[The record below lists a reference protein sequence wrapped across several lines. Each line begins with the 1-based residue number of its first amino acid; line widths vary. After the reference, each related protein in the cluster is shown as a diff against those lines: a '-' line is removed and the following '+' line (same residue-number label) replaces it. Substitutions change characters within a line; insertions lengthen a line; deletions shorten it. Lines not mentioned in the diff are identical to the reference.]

1 LTNEAFTEFC
11 RLFLTILPN
20 EREVKTMELVE
31 KQTSSSPQSWTDKVE
46 RRRSPKVDFSFELRC
61 WLQRAILEAE
71 KGKDLNRKRQLLGL
85 LREL

>member
-11 RLFLTILPN
+11 RLFLTILLN

-31 KQTSSSPQSWTDKVE
+31 KQTSSPLQSWTDKVE
-46 RRRSPKVDFSFELRC
+46 RRRSPKVDFSSELRC